1 MTLISLLEITGASA
15 CLLLLSLA
23 LLRRRKTSDLFQQY
37 GEALQA
43 ENNGEEQRAIG
54 LYQEALNHSRKRMT
68 GDKKLKVE
76 IEGRLKTLLL
86 STSFEESF
94 KRAKERVR

>member
-1 MTLISLLEITGASA
+1 MTITSLLEITGASA
-15 CLLLLSLA
+15 LFLFLSLA
-23 LLRRRKTSDLFQQY
+23 FLRRRKTSDLFQQY
-37 GEALQA
+37 GEALQV

-54 LYQEALNHSRKRMT
+54 LYQEALDRSRKRVT
-68 GDKKLKVE
+68 GDKKPKEE
-76 IEGRLKTLLL
+76 IEGRLKTLRL